1 MRIDTQKVGAV
12 TVLEPRGPIVQD
24 DADAFGQR
32 LEQALRQSMG
42 RLVIDVA
49 EVPYLDSQGLE
60 ILTDAA
66 EQLQSTGQSL
76 RLSGANE
83 TLRTVFEITELHQH
97 FDHYQDI
104 HTAVRSF
111 L

>member
-1 MRIDTQKVGAV
+1 MRIDAQKVGAV
-12 TVLEPRGPIVQD
+12 TVLEPHGPVVQD
-24 DADAFGQR
+24 DAEAFGER
-32 LEQALRQSMG
+32 LTQALHQSMG
-42 RLVIDVA
+42 RLVVDVS

-60 ILTDAA
+60 ILADAA

-83 TLRTVFEITELHQH
+83 TLRTVFEITEMHDR

>member
-1 MRIDTQKVGAV
+1 MRIETQKVGAV
-12 TVLEPRGPIVQD
+12 TVLEPHGPVVQE
-24 DADAFGQR
+24 DATAFGQH
-32 LEQALRQSMG
+32 LEQTLHQSMG
-42 RLVIDVA
+42 RLVIDVS
-49 EVPYLDSQGLE
+49 EVPYLDSLGLQ
-60 ILTDAA
+60 ILADAA
-66 EQLQSTGQSL
+66 EQLQNTGQSL

-83 TLRTVFEITELHQH
+83 TLRTVFEITELHHH